1 MSRAQKTTT
10 VRMPADK
17 KLHPAHVVAIRP
29 DVEGIFAKRGDYVL
43 TVQTPA
49 GTRNVVMPAD
59 GCINLHVSLMQ
70 EVEPKTELFS
80 VAQMTVEPTSSFGE
94 NDTTRRR
101 ESPSVVET
109 KRAAADGTSRS
120 DKAGWGIITIAFC
133 LLALVLAAFLPG
145 VVFGLF
151 ESALE
156 LSGAFIGVAL
166 GVALFLLVS
175 IWLLSKPGFLSSRAI
190 GGRVA
195 SVSVMIFAGL
205 LALGI
210 QFPQVRDIQKSIC
223 APVASFAID
232 QLQLFSDATGIA
244 GFWPTTAAQTVI
256 SLPAD
261 DTFSGDLFDP
271 QIGEVILVGFD
282 FCPRGW
288 AQADGQVISI
298 AQNTALFSLYGTN
311 YGGDGRTT
319 FALPDLR
326 GRAPSHLRHR
336 NRLGQRFGHE
346 TSMVARGADKMQI
359 GIPHLAMTYCIALSG
374 TFPSRS

>member
-1 MSRAQKTTT
+1 
-10 VRMPADK
+10 MPADE

-29 DVEGIFAKRGDYVL
+29 DVEGIFAKRGDYIL

-49 GTRNVVMPAD
+49 GTRNVVMPVD
-59 GCINLHVSLMQ
+59 GTINLHVSLMQ

-80 VAQMTVEPTSSFGE
+80 VEKMTVESTSSFGE
-94 NDTTRRR
+94 NDTARRR
-101 ESPSVVET
+101 ESPSVVEPKHT
-109 KRAAADGTSRS
+109 SADGTSRS
-120 DKAGWGIITIAFC
+120 GKAGWGIVTIAFC
-133 LLALVLAAFLPG
+133 LFALVLAAFLPG

-166 GVALFLLVS
+166 GVALFLLAS
-175 IWLLSKPGFLSSRAI
+175 IWLLSKLGFLSSRAI

-205 LALGI
+205 LALGL
-210 QFPQVRDIQKSIC
+210 QFPQVRDIQKSVG

-232 QLQLFSDATGIA
+232 QLQLFGDATGIA
-244 GFWPTTAAQTVI
+244 GFRPSTAAPIVI

-271 QIGEVILVGFD
+271 QIGEVILVGFN

-326 GRAPSHLRHR
+326 GRAPSHLQYQ
-336 NRLGQRFGHE
+336 NSLGRRAGQE
-346 TSMVARGADKMQI
+346 TTMIARGADKIQI
-359 GIPHLAMTYCIALSG
+359 GTPNLAMTYCIALSG